1 MNENLK
7 KNYIS
12 NSIRY
17 RSIQKTLYHYLSN
30 SMAIPMKLLL
40 SEDPIRMFDHQTYPV
55 QSQVKFMIDM
65 FSQTGTASLLYVND
79 AKVLIDIII
88 RYLTD
93 LQPGDKVRAHYRN
106 QSSEYSGTCIYN
118 DNKTHSFWQFSKN
131 CKMGM
136 PSVFF
141 FSIFFSP
148 FVPPLCLLFIHLFL
162 VLSLSLSLFIF
173 ISFSLPLCIWTFLV
187 SSIFCLFISHWLL
200 Q

>member
-1 MNENLK
+1 
-7 KNYIS
+7 
-12 NSIRY
+12 
-17 RSIQKTLYHYLSN
+17 
-30 SMAIPMKLLL
+30 
-40 SEDPIRMFDHQTYPV
+40 MFDHQTYPV

-106 QSSEYSGTCIYN
+106 QPSAYSGTCIYN
-118 DNKTHSFWQFSKN
+118 DNKTNSWWQFPKN
-131 CKMGM
+131 YKMGM
-136 PSVFF
+136 PSVLF

-148 FVPPLCLLFIHLFL
+148 FVPPLCLHFIHLFL

-173 ISFSLPLCIWTFLV
+173 ISFSLSLCIWMFILFFLGLIHFLSLYLPLTAAVRTV
-187 SSIFCLFISHWLL
+187 SLWINE
-200 Q
+200 